1 MDDCHSEDILFDFDY
16 ADDLDALRELEEDG
30 EFIGM
35 LQSILCYKF
44 KFCYDVCNHI
54 YDVFSEKCIEILN
67 F

>member
-35 LQSILCYKF
+35 FNSLLQ
-44 KFCYDVCNHI
+44 
-54 YDVFSEKCIEILN
+54 VFVGAVGLRGFS
-67 F
+67 